1 MEVKVKIT
9 YFDVFGGTNAVMA
22 KIIRLYGWYDLQN
35 QLSMNQIQEN
45 AVLRIDVMIEAGEH
59 NTIDTTENE

>member
-1 MEVKVKIT
+1 MEAKVKIT

-22 KIIRLYGWYDLQN
+22 KIIRLYGWYDLQD

-45 AVLRIDVMIEAGEH
+45 AVLKIDVMIEAGEH

>member
-1 MEVKVKIT
+1 MEVKIKVT

-35 QLSMNQIQEN
+35 QLNMNQIQEN
-45 AVLRIDVMIEAGEH
+45 AVLKIDVIIEAVEY
-59 NTIDTTENE
+59 NTINTTENE